1 MARSVVFWRR
11 NTPPDSKSPFTHLQ
25 RWSMRAN
32 AARIPLIVSLVFPSI
47 AVFAQPPQ
55 VASPALPATP
65 TPTTSQ
71 SRSQSLSVAR
81 CSYYQLPTPQ
91 TQHSKPSQSNS
102 LSFFFVAF
110 GCDNEFS
117 SWHHLSSPPRSLSRL
132 LLCSWPGFL
141 CLGYF
146 CVSERILIVGLKL

>member
-32 AARIPLIVSLVFPSI
+32 EARIPLIVSLVFPSI
-47 AVFAQPPQ
+47 ALFAQPPQ
-55 VASPALPATP
+55 VASPAPPPSP

-81 CSYYQLPTPQ
+81 CCYYQLQTPQ

-102 LSFFFVAF
+102 LSFLS

-117 SWHHLSSPPRSLSRL
+117 SWPPRSLSRL
-132 LLCSWPGFL
+132 LPCSWPGFL
-141 CLGYF
+141 MCLGYF